1 MTEQIVAILLVFWS
15 AANTTIGL
23 LILFILRDLRDR
35 ITHLERVHMGEPGE
49 AKVTG

>member
-1 MTEQIVAILLVFWS
+1 MNEQVVAMLLVFWS

-35 ITHLERVHMGEPGE
+35 ITHLERRHMGEPSE
-49 AKVTG
+49 AKVSG